1 MYYSFKCKESKKKLL
16 KNWMISYKTA
26 PWSSNSVEEKNTS
39 SSSSGT
45 DGTSPPNSMVVMLKT
60 NPLIDECP
68 GAKQLPPSNKPILLH
83 GGGAFQS
90 FSNTAMATVSIL
102 LITLFLS
109 SLSRKKIFESSVKN
123 WPEKYDL
130 NLT

>member
-1 MYYSFKCKESKKKLL
+1 M
-16 KNWMISYKTA
+16 NSYKSV

-90 FSNTAMATVSIL
+90 FSNTAMATVSIYHH
-102 LITLFLS
+102 F
-109 SLSRKKIFESSVKN
+109 KEKIIAEISVQDYRIILWKLN
-123 WPEKYDL
+123 SPMLTKL
-130 NLT
+130 NLRTSFITQSNVIFAFI